1 MTEQTQEKVKKKK
14 VIMAV
19 GKRKKAQAR
28 AFISEGTGRI
38 MINSKPID
46 FVQPRYAQ
54 MRLKE
59 PVVIAGDAANKV
71 NITIKAP
78 TAEITF
84 NIETINVSG
93 NVLNINGW
101 AFLQGNSTD
110 MSKSFILLKKNDTV
124 SVFTTGVMFRKDI
137 TDFFK
142 ETKLRGLL
150 VNWFY

>member
-38 MINSKPID
+38 LINSKPID

-54 MRLKE
+54 MRPKE

-71 NITIKAP
+71 NITVKVAGGGTWGQTDAAR
-78 TAEITF
+78 TAIA
-84 NIETINVSG
+84 N
-93 NVLNINGW
+93 
-101 AFLQGNSTD
+101 AFVKWTKDN
-110 MSKSFILLKKNDTV
+110 KLKEAYVDYDR
-124 SVFTTGVMFRKDI
+124 S
-137 TDFFK
+137 
-142 ETKLRGLL
+142 LL
-150 VNWFY
+150 VSDPRRTEPHKPSRSTAGPRRSKQQSKR